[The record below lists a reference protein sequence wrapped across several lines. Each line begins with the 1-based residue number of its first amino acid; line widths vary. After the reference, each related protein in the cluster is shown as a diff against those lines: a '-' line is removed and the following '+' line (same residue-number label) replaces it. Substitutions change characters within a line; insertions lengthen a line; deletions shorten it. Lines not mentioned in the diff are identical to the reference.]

1 MTSNITDATQ
11 DELINLIYHHLKDN
25 GYQKAAHVLKKHA
38 PKVQKCLCVC
48 VCVSVSKSACS

>member
-48 VCVSVSKSACS
+48 VCQ